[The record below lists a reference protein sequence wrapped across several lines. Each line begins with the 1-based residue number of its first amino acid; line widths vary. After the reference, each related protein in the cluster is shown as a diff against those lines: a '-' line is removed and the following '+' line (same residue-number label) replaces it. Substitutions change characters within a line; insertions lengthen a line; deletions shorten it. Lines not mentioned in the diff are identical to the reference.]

1 VTAPVF
7 RPATDAAGW
16 RWLGVALAFGCGA
29 LWFERLSVQTSFD
42 PDGFH
47 EMALFRAWLRTGTLP
62 LVDTFA
68 FTHTVAPAVHHE
80 WGAGA
85 ILYAIATA
93 LGAPGIMLCRWL
105 VSTAVAVVATRAA
118 LRRSPAAVVAFAAPF
133 AIILTQVAFTTVRAG
148 LYTMLFLA
156 LLLAEIDRDRD
167 QPRPRR
173 FLLVTLPLLAL
184 WINLHGGWVV
194 GVVALGFHA
203 AEQLVRRRPFR
214 HCWHLAAAL
223 ATTPLLMALTPYGG
237 AYYVGWW
244 RSITFSR
251 AQIGEWAPLAH
262 SSYVL
267 GLAAFGLAMLFV
279 VYALARRGPR
289 ALPGLAFVLA
299 CAWAA
304 WRHERHVALFA
315 LAWFVAVPG
324 FLAPTP
330 LGEMIAAA
338 VARPRFS
345 RVLSGAAVA
354 IGATLVVVA
363 LPRHPFSLRLPAQGS
378 DLATAAVVYPAGAT
392 SYLRDAGFHGKVVT
406 SFVNGGFVIWKLH
419 PAARVSFDGR
429 YEVAYAHEVL
439 DEDRTLHGARAGW
452 AQVLA
457 RYAPDAVLAARDE
470 PLCAALPGGTGLARV
485 YRDDAYEVWARPSL
499 ALPVVDRSGAPVPTV
514 FP

>member
-1 VTAPVF
+1 VTAAAPG
-7 RPATDAAGW
+7 RAPDATAGW
-16 RWLGVALAFGCGA
+16 RWLGVALALGCGG

-47 EMALFRAWLRTGTLP
+47 QMALFRAWLRTGTLP
-62 LVDTFA
+62 LADTFA
-68 FTHTVAPAVHHE
+68 FTHTITPAVQHE

-85 ILYAIATA
+85 LLYGLATA
-93 LGAPGIMLCRWL
+93 LGGPGVVLWRWL
-105 VSTAVAVVATRAA
+105 VSTAVVVVATRAA
-118 LRRSPAAVVAFAAPF
+118 LRRAPAAVVAFAAPF
-133 AIILTQVAFTTVRAG
+133 AIILAQVAFTTVRAG

-156 LLLAEIDRDRD
+156 LVLAEIDRDRD
-167 QPRPRR
+167 DPRPRR
-173 FLLVTLPLLAL
+173 FLLLTLPILAL

-194 GVVALGFHA
+194 GVGALALHA

-214 HCWHLAAAL
+214 HVAAAV
-223 ATTPLLMALTPYGG
+223 AATPLLMALTPYGR

-244 RSITFSR
+244 RSITFPR
-251 AQIGEWAPLAH
+251 GQIAEWAPLAH
-262 SSYVL
+262 SSYAL

-289 ALPGLAFVLA
+289 GLPGLAFVLA

-315 LAWFVAVPG
+315 LAFFMAVPG

-338 VARPRFS
+338 VARPRFA
-345 RVLSGAAVA
+345 RALGAGAAAVGVALVA
-354 IGATLVVVA
+354 IA
-363 LPRHPFSLRLPAQGS
+363 LPRHPFTLRLPAQGS
-378 DLATAAVVYPAGAT
+378 DLAAPGGVVYPAGAT
-392 SYLRDAGFHGKVVT
+392 AYLAGAGFRGKVVT

-429 YEVAYAHEVL
+429 YEVAYAPEVL
-439 DEDRTLHGARAGW
+439 DEDRIIHRARPGW
-452 AQVLA
+452 SELLA

-470 PLCAALPGGTGLARV
+470 PLAAALPDGTGLARV
-485 YRDDAYEVWARPSL
+485 YRDDAYEVWARP
-499 ALPVVDRSGAPVPTV
+499 ALGLPAVDRSGAPVPTT